1 MRDRKGCRK
10 GSRWSC
16 VTRRH
21 NYREYGY
28 TRVLYI
34 MNFKSVQLLRATPSL
49 SLALALSFAR
59 SLAFSLSRFIFR
71 SLALACSF
79 ARSLSFSLARSLAF
93 SLSRFFSIFRSLA
106 RFLSLSLFLYRS
118 FVRSLSFSIA
128 RSFARSLSF
137 SLALSLSLVRS
148 LARSLVLSRS
158 RRNLTFELLD
168 CSACKGA
175 EFPKRKGRTGCFSS
189 PLWGTCGRTDSHRS
203 RG

>member
-93 SLSRFFSIFRSLA
+93 SLSRSFSIAHSFARFLSLSLVRSLA

-118 FVRSLSFSIA
+118 FVRSLA
-128 RSFARSLSF
+128 RSF
-137 SLALSLSLVRS
+137 SLALDEIWRLSCWIAR
-148 LARSLVLSRS
+148 LAKEPSFLNGKGVP
-158 RRNLTFELLD
+158 D
-168 CSACKGA
+168 VSARHFGGHVA
-175 EFPKRKGRTGCFSS
+175 GQIAIDLEAN
-189 PLWGTCGRTDSHRS
+189 
-203 RG
+203 